1 MKEARMRRNVR
12 TTLLAIAAVAA
23 LTGQAARA
31 QMPQGAAAGPPL
43 DAQLK
48 AVLDAAANAQ
58 VMLRGAQRVDAIAQT
73 EWWATGTAGDAKLTA
88 YHAYLNYNVPGM
100 RVDMTKMPGGR
111 TIEVVSGN
119 AAWNESEIG
128 GGLVPGKGTATPMMN
143 TVNDRL
149 LRIWMMPS
157 GVIKG
162 ARLAGN
168 MSKVAT
174 MNGKTTITFPA
185 AGTMIRATL
194 DAKNLP
200 EKVEARFDNPA
211 TAIVTTYAQYADW
224 NDADLPQARRAL
236 SDVQFPKR
244 ITTTVGGKPVLDI
257 TITKTDTNNP
267 YVIMPVPPNVK

>member
-1 MKEARMRRNVR
+1 MKEARMRRNMR
-12 TTLLAIAAVAA
+12 TTLLALAAAAA
-23 LTGQAARA
+23 LAGQAARA
-31 QMPQGAAAGPPL
+31 QNAPAAPAL
-43 DAQLK
+43 DAQIK

-73 EWWATGTAGDAKLTA
+73 EWWATGTAGDARVTA
-88 YHAYLNYNVPGM
+88 YHAYLNYNVPGV

-119 AAWNESEIG
+119 AAWNESEPG

-157 GVIKG
+157 GVVKA
-162 ARLAGN
+162 ARMAGN
-168 MSKVAT
+168 VTKVAT
-174 MNGKTTITFPA
+174 VNGKMTITFPA

-194 DAKNLP
+194 DGKNLP

-224 NDADLPQARRAL
+224 NDADLPPARRAL
-236 SDVQFPKR
+236 SDVLFPKR
-244 ITTTVGGKPVLDI
+244 ITTTVGGKPSLDL

-267 YVIMPVPPNVK
+267 YVIMPVPANVK